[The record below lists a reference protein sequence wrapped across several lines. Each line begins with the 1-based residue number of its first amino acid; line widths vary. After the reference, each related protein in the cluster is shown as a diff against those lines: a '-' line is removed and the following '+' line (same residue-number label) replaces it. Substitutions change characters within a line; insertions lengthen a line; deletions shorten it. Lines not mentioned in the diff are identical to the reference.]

1 MTTATQQA
9 PDHIAHTIPSWP
21 AHYSADDVA
30 LIALIKQWMG
40 ERNYSQAALA
50 RLARVSASSLNQIL
64 KGVYATSPAKLLVPL
79 QSAMKH
85 ADETSGDMVAPV
97 ETSVYRAVMASCNL
111 ARRYKNFS
119 VLTGFVGIG
128 KTYGIKHYVATHP
141 NTHLIEAT
149 PTMTPQSLVKLLARV
164 VAGSDG
170 RGSIDDKFRA
180 VVDALR
186 NTDSLLVVDEAET
199 LTPKQL
205 HTLRRLRDIANVGIV
220 LCGTEYLHSLI
231 KPQHGQFDQI
241 RSRTGFWPKT
251 MECITKDDAAAL
263 AQSAFGAEDVP
274 DAVIDRLHAYCKG
287 SARMLSE
294 GFIAGIKQFR
304 RGLPLSVDLVDAVAE
319 QTLCLE
325 SLNPDAKK
333 KAKSLQSVA

>member
-1 MTTATQQA
+1 MTTAEQQA
-9 PDHIAHTIPSWP
+9 PAHIAHTIPSWP
-21 AHYSADDVA
+21 AHYSAEDVA

-40 ERNYSQAALA
+40 ERNYSQAALS

-64 KGVYATSPAKLLVPL
+64 KGVYATSPTKLLVPL
-79 QSAMKH
+79 QSAMQH
-85 ADETSGDMVAPV
+85 ADETSGDVVSPV
-97 ETSVYRAVMASCNL
+97 ETSVYRVATTSCNM
-111 ARRYKNFS
+111 ARRYKNFT
-119 VLTGFVGIG
+119 VFTGFVGVG
-128 KTYGIKHYVATHP
+128 KTFALKHYAATHP

-170 RGSIDDKFRA
+170 RGSIDDKFSA

-220 LCGTEYLHSLI
+220 LCGTEHLHSLI
-231 KPQHGQFDQI
+231 QPLQGQFDQI

-251 MECITKDDAAAL
+251 MKCITKDDAAAL
-263 AQSAFGAEDVP
+263 VQSAFGTEDVP
-274 DAVIDRLHAYCKG
+274 DAVVERLHAYSKG

-294 GFIAGIKQFR
+294 GLIAGIKQFR
-304 RGLPLSVDLVDAVAE
+304 RGHALTVELVDAVAV
-319 QTLCLE
+319 QSLCLA
-325 SLNPDAKK
+325 SLSPETKP
-333 KAKSLQSVA
+333 AKSLQPVA